1 MLYFCAYELYLKVML
16 KKIAFGITYGAIWL
30 FSLIPL
36 CLMYLISDIL
46 VILCFLIPPLR
57 YRKKIVKKNLKASFP
72 DKSKK
77 ELLKLEFN
85 FYRYF
90 FDMAFES
97 TKACSMRARW
107 MKRHIKFV
115 NIDKLYEQFKTGR
128 SVMAYMGH
136 TGNWEWV
143 SALPTQL
150 NAKYQVC
157 QIYHVLENSVMNN
170 VMLKIRGAYGAE
182 SISMERTLRQLLEY
196 KNRGQQFIVGMI
208 ADQVPLM
215 RNIHYWTQFMNQKTP
230 VFTGAERIARKLDL
244 AVFYAEVI
252 RIKRGRYECVLH
264 LMYESTK
271 DEPEH
276 SVTERY
282 NRMLENT
289 INNNPAI
296 WLWSHNRWKR
306 TWEGYQKY
314 LRYMEEKRQRASKS
328 S

>member
-1 MLYFCAYELYLKVML
+1 ML

-46 VILCFLIPPLR
+46 VLLCFLIPPLR
-57 YRKKIVKKNLKASFP
+57 YRKKIVRKNLKASFP

-77 ELLKLEFN
+77 ELLKLEFK

-115 NIDKLYEQFKTGR
+115 NIDKLYEQFQTGR

-182 SISMERTLRQLLEY
+182 SIPMERTLRQLLEY

-230 VFTGAERIARKLDL
+230 VFTGAERIAKKLDL

>member
-1 MLYFCAYELYLKVML
+1 ML

-46 VILCFLIPPLR
+46 VLLCFLIPPLR

-77 ELLKLEFN
+77 ELLNLEFN

-107 MKRHIKFV
+107 MKRHIKFI
-115 NIDKLYEQFKTGR
+115 NIDKLYEQFQTGR

-182 SISMERTLRQLLEY
+182 SIPMERTLRQLLEY

-230 VFTGAERIARKLDL
+230 VFTGAERIAKKLDL

-314 LRYMEEKRQRASKS
+314 LKYMEEKRQRASKS

>member
-1 MLYFCAYELYLKVML
+1 ML

-46 VILCFLIPPLR
+46 VLLCFLIPPLR

-115 NIDKLYEQFKTGR
+115 NIDKLYEQFQTGR

-230 VFTGAERIARKLDL
+230 VFTGAERIAKKLDL

-314 LRYMEEKRQRASKS
+314 LKYMEEKRQRASKS

>member
-1 MLYFCAYELYLKVML
+1 MF

-46 VILCFLIPPLR
+46 VLLCFLIPPLR
-57 YRKKIVKKNLKASFP
+57 YRKKIVRKNLKASFP

-115 NIDKLYEQFKTGR
+115 NIDKLYEQFKKGH

-230 VFTGAERIARKLDL
+230 VFTGAERIAKKLDL

-289 INNNPAI
+289 IHNNPAI

-314 LRYMEEKRQRASKS
+314 LKYMEEKHQRASKS

>member
-1 MLYFCAYELYLKVML
+1 ML

-46 VILCFLIPPLR
+46 VLLCFLIPPLR
-57 YRKKIVKKNLKASFP
+57 YRKKIVRKNLKASFP

-115 NIDKLYEQFKTGR
+115 NIDKLYEQFQTGR

-182 SISMERTLRQLLEY
+182 SIPMERTLRQLLEY

-230 VFTGAERIARKLDL
+230 VFTGAERIAKKLDL

>member
-1 MLYFCAYELYLKVML
+1 ML

-46 VILCFLIPPLR
+46 VLLCFLIPPLR
-57 YRKKIVKKNLKASFP
+57 YRKKIVRKNLKASFP

-97 TKACSMRARW
+97 TKACSMRAGW
-107 MKRHIKFV
+107 MKRHIKFI
-115 NIDKLYEQFKTGR
+115 NIDKLYEQFQTGR

-182 SISMERTLRQLLEY
+182 SIPMERTLRQLLEY

-230 VFTGAERIARKLDL
+230 VFTGAERIAKKLDL

-314 LRYMEEKRQRASKS
+314 LKYMEEKRQRASKS

>member
-1 MLYFCAYELYLKVML
+1 
-16 KKIAFGITYGAIWL
+16 
-30 FSLIPL
+30 
-36 CLMYLISDIL
+36 MYLISDIL
-46 VILCFLIPPLR
+46 VLLCFLIPPLR
-57 YRKKIVKKNLKASFP
+57 YRKKIVRKNLKASFP

-77 ELLKLEFN
+77 ELLKLEIN

-97 TKACSMRARW
+97 TKACSMRGKW

-115 NIDKLYEQFKTGR
+115 NTDKLYEQFNKGR

-143 SALPTQL
+143 STLPVQL
-150 NAKYQVC
+150 NPKYQVC

-230 VFTGAERIARKLDL
+230 VFTGAERIAKKLDL

-252 RIKRGRYECVLH
+252 RVKRGRYECIIH
-264 LMYESTK
+264 SMYESIK

-276 SVTERY
+276 SVTEKY
-282 NRMLENT
+282 IRMLEKT
-289 INNNPAI
+289 INNNPAT

-314 LRYMEEKRQRASKS
+314 LKYIEEKRQRASKS

>member
-1 MLYFCAYELYLKVML
+1 ML

-46 VILCFLIPPLR
+46 VLLCFLIPPLR
-57 YRKKIVKKNLKASFP
+57 YRKKIVRKNLKASFP

-97 TKACSMRARW
+97 TKACSMRAGW

-182 SISMERTLRQLLEY
+182 SIPMERTLRQLLEY

-230 VFTGAERIARKLDL
+230 VFTGAERIAKKLDL

-289 INNNPAI
+289 IHNNPAI

-314 LRYMEEKRQRASKS
+314 LKYMEEKHQRASKS

>member
-1 MLYFCAYELYLKVML
+1 ML

-46 VILCFLIPPLR
+46 VLLCFLIPPLR
-57 YRKKIVKKNLKASFP
+57 YRKKIVRKNLKASFP

-77 ELLKLEFN
+77 ELLKLEFK

-107 MKRHIKFV
+107 MKRHIKFI
-115 NIDKLYEQFKTGR
+115 NIDKLYEQFQTGR

-230 VFTGAERIARKLDL
+230 VFTGAERIAKKLDL

-314 LRYMEEKRQRASKS
+314 LRYMEEKRQRASRS

>member
-1 MLYFCAYELYLKVML
+1 MF

-46 VILCFLIPPLR
+46 VLLCFLIPPLR
-57 YRKKIVKKNLKASFP
+57 YRKKIVRKNLKASFP

-115 NIDKLYEQFKTGR
+115 NIDKLYEQFQTGR
-128 SVMAYMGH
+128 SIMAYMGH

-182 SISMERTLRQLLEY
+182 SIPMERTLRQLLEY

-230 VFTGAERIARKLDL
+230 VFTGAERIAKKLDL

-314 LRYMEEKRQRASKS
+314 LKYMEEKRQRASKS

>member
-1 MLYFCAYELYLKVML
+1 ML

-46 VILCFLIPPLR
+46 VLLCFLIPPLR
-57 YRKKIVKKNLKASFP
+57 YRKKIVRKNLKASFP

-115 NIDKLYEQFKTGR
+115 NIDKLYEQFQTGR

-182 SISMERTLRQLLEY
+182 SIPMERTLRQLLEY

-230 VFTGAERIARKLDL
+230 VFTGAERIAKKLDL

-314 LRYMEEKRQRASKS
+314 LRYMEEKRQRASRS

>member
-1 MLYFCAYELYLKVML
+1 MF

-46 VILCFLIPPLR
+46 VLLCFLIPPLR
-57 YRKKIVKKNLKASFP
+57 YRKKIVRKNLKASFP

-97 TKACSMRARW
+97 TKACSMRAGW

-115 NIDKLYEQFKTGR
+115 NIDKLYEQFQTGR

-170 VMLKIRGAYGAE
+170 VMLKIRGTYGAE
-182 SISMERTLRQLLEY
+182 SIPMERTLRQLLEY

-230 VFTGAERIARKLDL
+230 VFTGAERIAKKLDL

-314 LRYMEEKRQRASKS
+314 LKYMEEKRQRASKS

>member
-1 MLYFCAYELYLKVML
+1 MF

-46 VILCFLIPPLR
+46 VLLCFLIPPLR
-57 YRKKIVKKNLKASFP
+57 YRKKIVRKNLKASFP

-115 NIDKLYEQFKTGR
+115 NIDKLYEQFKKGH

-182 SISMERTLRQLLEY
+182 SIPMERTLRQLLEY
-196 KNRGQQFIVGMI
+196 KNRDQQFIVGMI

-230 VFTGAERIARKLDL
+230 VFTGAERIAKKLDL

-271 DEPEH
+271 NEPEH

-289 INNNPAI
+289 IHNNPAI

-314 LRYMEEKRQRASKS
+314 LKYMEEKHQRASKS

>member
-1 MLYFCAYELYLKVML
+1 ML

-46 VILCFLIPPLR
+46 VLLCFLIPPLR
-57 YRKKIVKKNLKASFP
+57 YRKKIVRKNLKASFP
-72 DKSKK
+72 DKNKK

-115 NIDKLYEQFKTGR
+115 NIDKLYEQFKKGH

-150 NAKYQVC
+150 NANYQVC

-182 SISMERTLRQLLEY
+182 SIPMERTLRQLLEY

-230 VFTGAERIARKLDL
+230 VFTGAERIAKKLDL

-271 DEPEH
+271 NEPEH

-289 INNNPAI
+289 IHNNPAI

-314 LRYMEEKRQRASKS
+314 LKYMEEKHQRASKS

>member
-1 MLYFCAYELYLKVML
+1 ML

-46 VILCFLIPPLR
+46 VLLCFLIPPLR
-57 YRKKIVKKNLKASFP
+57 YRKKIVRKNLKASFP

-115 NIDKLYEQFKTGR
+115 NIDKLYEQFKKGR

-230 VFTGAERIARKLDL
+230 VFTGAERIAKKLDL

-289 INNNPAI
+289 IHNNPAI

-314 LRYMEEKRQRASKS
+314 LKYMEEKHQRASKS

>member
-1 MLYFCAYELYLKVML
+1 ML

-46 VILCFLIPPLR
+46 VLLCFLIPPLR
-57 YRKKIVKKNLKASFP
+57 YRKKIVRKNLKASFP

-107 MKRHIKFV
+107 MKRHIKFI
-115 NIDKLYEQFKTGR
+115 NIDKLYEQFQTGR

-182 SISMERTLRQLLEY
+182 SIPMERTLRQLLEY

-230 VFTGAERIARKLDL
+230 VFTGAERIAKKLDL

-314 LRYMEEKRQRASKS
+314 LKYMEEKRQRASRS

>member
-1 MLYFCAYELYLKVML
+1 ML

-46 VILCFLIPPLR
+46 VLLCFLIPPLR

-115 NIDKLYEQFKTGR
+115 NIDKLYEQFQTGR

>member
-1 MLYFCAYELYLKVML
+1 MF

-46 VILCFLIPPLR
+46 VLLCFLIPPLR
-57 YRKKIVKKNLKASFP
+57 YRKKIVRKNLKASFP

-97 TKACSMRARW
+97 TKACSMRAGW

-115 NIDKLYEQFKTGR
+115 NIDKLYEQFQTGR

-182 SISMERTLRQLLEY
+182 SIPMERTLRQLLEY

-230 VFTGAERIARKLDL
+230 VFTGAERIAKKLDL

-314 LRYMEEKRQRASKS
+314 LKYMEEKRQRASKS

>member
-1 MLYFCAYELYLKVML
+1 ML

-46 VILCFLIPPLR
+46 VLLCFLIPPLR
-57 YRKKIVKKNLKASFP
+57 YRKKIVRKNLKASFP

-77 ELLKLEFN
+77 ELLNLEFN

-115 NIDKLYEQFKTGR
+115 NIDKLYEQFQTGR

-230 VFTGAERIARKLDL
+230 VLTGAERIARKLDL

>member
-1 MLYFCAYELYLKVML
+1 ML

-46 VILCFLIPPLR
+46 VLLCFLIPPLR
-57 YRKKIVKKNLKASFP
+57 YRKKIVRKNLKASFP

-115 NIDKLYEQFKTGR
+115 NIDKLYEQFQTGR
-128 SVMAYMGH
+128 SIMAYMGH

-157 QIYHVLENSVMNN
+157 QIYHVLENSAMNN

-182 SISMERTLRQLLEY
+182 SIPMERTLRQLLEY

-230 VFTGAERIARKLDL
+230 VFTGAERIAKKLDL

-314 LRYMEEKRQRASKS
+314 LKYMEEKRQRASKS

>member
-1 MLYFCAYELYLKVML
+1 MF
-16 KKIAFGITYGAIWL
+16 KKISFGIIYGIIWL
-30 FSLIPL
+30 FSLTPL

-46 VILCFLIPPLR
+46 VLLCFLIPPLR
-57 YRKKIVKKNLKASFP
+57 YRKKIVRKNLKASFP

-77 ELLKLEFN
+77 ELLKLEIN

-97 TKACSMRARW
+97 TKACSMRGKW

-115 NIDKLYEQFKTGR
+115 NTDKLYEQFNKGR

-143 SALPTQL
+143 STLPVQL
-150 NAKYQVC
+150 NPKYQVC

-230 VFTGAERIARKLDL
+230 VFTGAERIAKKLDL

-252 RIKRGRYECVLH
+252 RVKRGRYECIIH
-264 LMYESTK
+264 AMYESIK

-276 SVTERY
+276 SVTEKY
-282 NRMLENT
+282 IRMLEKT
-289 INNNPAI
+289 INNNPAT

-314 LRYMEEKRQRASKS
+314 LKYIEEKRQRASKS

>member
-1 MLYFCAYELYLKVML
+1 ML

-46 VILCFLIPPLR
+46 VLLCFLIPPLR
-57 YRKKIVKKNLKASFP
+57 YRKKIVRKNLKASFP

-115 NIDKLYEQFKTGR
+115 NIDKLYEQFQTGR

-182 SISMERTLRQLLEY
+182 SIPMERTLRQLLEY

-230 VFTGAERIARKLDL
+230 VFTGAERIAKKLDL

-252 RIKRGRYECVLH
+252 RTKRGRYECVLH

-314 LRYMEEKRQRASKS
+314 LKYMEEKRQRASKS

>member
-1 MLYFCAYELYLKVML
+1 ML

-46 VILCFLIPPLR
+46 VLLCFLIPPLR

-115 NIDKLYEQFKTGR
+115 NIDKLYEQFQTGR

-230 VFTGAERIARKLDL
+230 VFTGAERIAKKLDL

-252 RIKRGRYECVLH
+252 RTKRGRYECVLH

>member
-1 MLYFCAYELYLKVML
+1 
-16 KKIAFGITYGAIWL
+16 
-30 FSLIPL
+30 
-36 CLMYLISDIL
+36 
-46 VILCFLIPPLR
+46 
-57 YRKKIVKKNLKASFP
+57 
-72 DKSKK
+72 
-77 ELLKLEFN
+77 
-85 FYRYF
+85 
-90 FDMAFES
+90 
-97 TKACSMRARW
+97 
-107 MKRHIKFV
+107 
-115 NIDKLYEQFKTGR
+115 
-128 SVMAYMGH
+128 MAYMGH

-230 VFTGAERIARKLDL
+230 VFTGAERIAKKLDL

-289 INNNPAI
+289 IHNNPAI

-314 LRYMEEKRQRASKS
+314 LKYMEEKHQRASKS

>member
-1 MLYFCAYELYLKVML
+1 
-16 KKIAFGITYGAIWL
+16 
-30 FSLIPL
+30 
-36 CLMYLISDIL
+36 
-46 VILCFLIPPLR
+46 
-57 YRKKIVKKNLKASFP
+57 
-72 DKSKK
+72 
-77 ELLKLEFN
+77 
-85 FYRYF
+85 
-90 FDMAFES
+90 
-97 TKACSMRARW
+97 
-107 MKRHIKFV
+107 
-115 NIDKLYEQFKTGR
+115 
-128 SVMAYMGH
+128 MAYMGH

-230 VFTGAERIARKLDL
+230 VFTGAERIAKKLDL

-252 RIKRGRYECVLH
+252 RTKRGRYECVLH